1 MELTPQATKLW
12 DAISGNQRLRILNNV
27 WCVNCMKM
35 TSMGE
40 AMGKVEKGLLSLK
53 GVCTRCGGI
62 VAKIVE
68 VPNGR

>member
-1 MELTPQATKLW
+1 
-12 DAISGNQRLRILNNV
+12 
-27 WCVNCMKM
+27 
-35 TSMGE
+35 
-40 AMGKVEKGLLSLK
+40 MGKVEKGLLSLK